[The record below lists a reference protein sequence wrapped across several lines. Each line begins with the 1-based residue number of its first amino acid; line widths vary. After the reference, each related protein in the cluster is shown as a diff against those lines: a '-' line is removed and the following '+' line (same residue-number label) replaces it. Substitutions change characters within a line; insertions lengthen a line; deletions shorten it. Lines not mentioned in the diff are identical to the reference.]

1 MSYQVDELIQLALKK
16 QNTAGTA
23 ETSFDESDIVE
34 IESGSKFTHSPH
46 VRNIRLVNGG
56 FGWKKSIVGPREVGL
71 TASLPFRTGGEGP
84 GDVAVFLEASGF
96 KMESDNGVYTFKPTT
111 SPYQFTA
118 WMLSGNPGANS
129 CIAHIA
135 RDVKGACKISLDFNE
150 AIALLSFDGKGILSD
165 IPDTDTHKTITT
177 ATTTPTPSLVGATI
191 TLFGDTDLI
200 PVNIEFDIK
209 ATVTVTLD
217 PKNDSGCGITLLTN
231 REIDYTMKVYKR
243 TSIDPYSTLYSANH
257 GTISV
262 EWGVVN
268 NKFKVETKKAEITG
282 IDTSDQDGVTC
293 LDISGKILDDDLTV
307 TIDTSDGSTGGGGGG
322 TGGGGGGGTGG

>member
-16 QNTAGTA
+16 QSIAGTA
-23 ETSFDESDIVE
+23 EESFDASNIVE

-71 TASLPFRTGGEGP
+71 TASLPFRTGGEEGKP
-84 GDVAVFLEASGF
+84 GNVAVFLEASGF
-96 KMESDNGVYTFKPTT
+96 KKEDEDNGVYTFKPTT
-111 SPYQFTA
+111 SPSQFTA

-165 IPDTDTHKTITT
+165 IPDTDSHKSITT

-191 TLFGDTDLI
+191 NLFDDNELI

-217 PKNDSGCGITLLTN
+217 PTNDSGCGITLLTN

-243 TSIDPYSTLYSANH
+243 TSINPYSTLYSANH

-262 EWGVVN
+262 EWGVVK
-268 NKFKVETKKAEITG
+268 NKFKVETNKAEITG

-307 TIDTSDGSTGGGGGG
+307 TIDTSDDTSDGSTGGGGGG
-322 TGGGGGGGTGG
+322 TEG

>member
-16 QNTAGTA
+16 QIAAGTP
-23 ETSFDESDIVE
+23 ETSFDVSNIVE

-71 TASLPFRTGGEGP
+71 TASLPFRTGGEIDKP

-96 KMESDNGVYTFKPTT
+96 KMEDDNGVYTFKPTT
-111 SPYQFTA
+111 SPSQFTA
-118 WMLSGNPGANS
+118 WMLSGNPGT
-129 CIAHIA
+129 CIAHKA

-150 AIALLSFDGKGILSD
+150 AIALLSFDGKGILSEF
-165 IPDTDTHKTITT
+165 PATDTHKTITT

-191 TLFGDTDLI
+191 NLFDDTDLI

-217 PKNDSGCGITLLTN
+217 PTNDSGCGITLLTN

-262 EWGVVN
+262 GWD
-268 NKFKVETKKAEITG
+268 KFKVETNKAEITG

-307 TIDTSDGSTGGGGGG
+307 TIDTSDDTSGGSSGGGGDGIEG
-322 TGGGGGGGTGG
+322 

>member
-1 MSYQVDELIQLALKK
+1 MSYQVDELIQLALKN
-16 QNTAGTA
+16 QSTAGTA
-23 ETSFDESDIVE
+23 EESFEASDIVE

-71 TASLPFRTGGEGP
+71 TASLPFRTGGEIDKP

-96 KMESDNGVYTFKPTT
+96 KKEDDDNGVYTFKPTT
-111 SPYQFTA
+111 SPSQFTA
-118 WMLSGNPGANS
+118 WMLSGNPGTGS
-129 CIAHIA
+129 CIAHKA

-150 AIALLSFDGKGILSD
+150 AIALLSFDGKGILSE
-165 IPDTDTHKTITT
+165 IPATDTHKTITT

-191 TLFGDTDLI
+191 TLFGDNDLI

-217 PKNDSGCGITLLTN
+217 PTKDSGCGITLLTN

-262 EWGVVN
+262 EWGVVK
-268 NKFKVETKKAEITG
+268 NKFKVETTKAEITG

-307 TIDTSDGSTGGGGGG
+307 TIDTSDGSTGGGGGETEG
-322 TGGGGGGGTGG
+322 

>member
-1 MSYQVDELIQLALKK
+1 MSYQVDELIQLALKN
-16 QNTAGTA
+16 QSIAGTA
-23 ETSFDESDIVE
+23 EESFDESDIVE
-34 IESGSKFTHSPH
+34 IESGSTFTHSPH

-71 TASLPFRTGGEGP
+71 TASLPFRTGGEEDNP

-96 KMESDNGVYTFKPTT
+96 KKEGDDNGVYTFKPTA
-111 SPYQFTA
+111 SPSQFTA
-118 WMLSGNPGANS
+118 WMLSGNPGTGS

-191 TLFGDTDLI
+191 NLFNDTNLI

-217 PKNDSGCGITLLTN
+217 PTNDSGCGITLLTN

-262 EWGVVN
+262 EWD
-268 NKFKVETKKAEITG
+268 KFKVETKKAEITG

-293 LDISGKILDDDLTV
+293 LDISGKILDDDLTI
-307 TIDTSDGSTGGGGGG
+307 TIDTSDGSTGGGGNGS
-322 TGGGGGGGTGG
+322 TGGGGNGTEG